1 MEHCFSRSKTGH
13 AAIKLVAYYRTLPC
27 FHWKIEFLSMFK
39 HISNNFCGK
48 YCKDKQSLIS
58 S

>member
-48 YCKDKQSLIS
+48 YCKDNH
-58 S
+58 